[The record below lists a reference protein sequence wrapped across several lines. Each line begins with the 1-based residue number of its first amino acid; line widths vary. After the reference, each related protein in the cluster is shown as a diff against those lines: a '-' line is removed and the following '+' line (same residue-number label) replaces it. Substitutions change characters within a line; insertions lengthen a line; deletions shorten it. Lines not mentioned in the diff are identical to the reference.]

1 MYKSN
6 YFSLYALHNKA
17 GKFSKSSILPSNFP
31 AFLRAESA
39 YHLDFYGVV
48 YIMMKDFFNG
58 LVSARMMELDSSR
71 SFAKARK
78 AERTAK

>member
-1 MYKSN
+1 M
-6 YFSLYALHNKA
+6 ALVTEPV
-17 GKFSKSSILPSNFP
+17 I
-31 AFLRAESA
+31 
-39 YHLDFYGVV
+39 V
-48 YIMMKDFFNG
+48 YYNTCDQEMIQTQKRNLVMMKDFFNG

>member
-1 MYKSN
+1 M
-6 YFSLYALHNKA
+6 
-17 GKFSKSSILPSNFP
+17 I
-31 AFLRAESA
+31 
-39 YHLDFYGVV
+39 
-48 YIMMKDFFNG
+48 KDFFND

>member
-1 MYKSN
+1 
-6 YFSLYALHNKA
+6 
-17 GKFSKSSILPSNFP
+17 
-31 AFLRAESA
+31 
-39 YHLDFYGVV
+39 
-48 YIMMKDFFNG
+48 MMKDFFKG

>member
-1 MYKSN
+1 M
-6 YFSLYALHNKA
+6 ALVTEPVIVYYNTCDQEMIQTQKRNLV
-17 GKFSKSSILPSNFP
+17 INFQ
-31 AFLRAESA
+31 
-39 YHLDFYGVV
+39 GVV